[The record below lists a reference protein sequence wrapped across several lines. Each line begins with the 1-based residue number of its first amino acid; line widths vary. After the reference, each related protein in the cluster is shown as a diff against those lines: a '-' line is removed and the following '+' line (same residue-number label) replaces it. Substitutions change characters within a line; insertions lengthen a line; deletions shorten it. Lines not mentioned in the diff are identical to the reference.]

1 MKESRKVAWIGQLVV
16 SVCLLS
22 SLAWAQSGRRIPQTP
37 GEKPLVRLETREVLL
52 PLSAWDEYGR
62 NVADLKPRDV
72 VVLEDGQM
80 RPVTDLRHEAANIV
94 LVLDL
99 NNEIGTFKNGPSQR
113 VPRESSEA
121 WKPKRYEIL
130 PRNTTREFAD
140 NLVAQF
146 STADHLAIIQYSDKV
161 QLIQDWT
168 QDRDEALASLREK
181 FRAGLKASLYDALM
195 LAVEKLKTRASGRR
209 IIVLVSDGMDTRS
222 RTGRQQVVDVIRQA
236 QVTVFVVSW
245 TALLRDEIERVAN
258 WMSSHEA
265 RNSATTKRIA
275 ELRQH
280 ILELGGTE
288 VELRRLAEESGGE
301 MLLPATYDQLVAA
314 SREVIREIGA
324 QYTLAYL
331 TERKPSDDNWHR
343 VEVIAARPGLTL
355 RTRERYYAGEESPA
369 LTRGASRLN

>member
-1 MKESRKVAWIGQLVV
+1 MKKSCKIAWIGQAA
-16 SVCLLS
+16 LLICS
-22 SLAWAQSGRRIPQTP
+22 LSNLAWAQSGRRIPQTP
-37 GEKPLVRLETREVLL
+37 GEKPILRLETREVLL

-62 NVADLKPRDV
+62 NVADLKPKDV

-99 NNEIGTFKNGPSQR
+99 SNEIGTFKNGPSQR
-113 VPRESSEA
+113 VPRESPEA
-121 WKPKRYEIL
+121 WKPKRYELL

-146 STADHLAIIQYSDKV
+146 STADHLAIIQYSDKA

-168 QDRDEALASLREK
+168 QDRDEAFASLRTK

-195 LAVEKLKTRASGRR
+195 LAVERLKTRASGRR

-222 RTGRQQVVDVIRQA
+222 RTRRQQVVDAIRRA

-245 TALLRDEIERVAN
+245 TAVLRDEIERVAQ

-265 RNSATTKRIA
+265 QNSATTKRIA
-275 ELRQH
+275 ELRRH
-280 ILELGGTE
+280 ILELGSTE
-288 VELRRLAEESGGE
+288 AELSRLAEESGGQI
-301 MLLPATYDQLVAA
+301 LLPATHDRLAA
-314 SREVIREIGA
+314 APREVIREIGA

-331 TERKPSDDNWHR
+331 TERKPGVDNWHR

-355 RTRERYYAGEESPA
+355 RTRERYYAGE
-369 LTRGASRLN
+369 